1 MSADR
6 HASTLASRRTFIAAA
21 AATLGTASSLA
32 RAQQGFPARPVT
44 LLVPFPPGGGADT
57 LSRILAVPL
66 GKAWHQSVVVDN
78 RPGASGKIGASAV
91 ARAPADGHM
100 LLMASTGAIDESNST
115 ALAPVALVSASPYVA
130 VVHPKL
136 GIDNVRDLIARAKA
150 EPGKLAFGSS
160 GEGSA
165 SQLTVELFK
174 QMTGTDMLHVP
185 YKGTGQAVTDLLA
198 GTIQLMFAPGQAVLP
213 HVASGKLVAIAVT
226 SPQRARAVPTLPTI
240 AESGVP
246 GYAASGWF
254 GLFAPAATPQAV
266 IRRVADDVDVLMQRS
281 DIADAMLKVGAEPS
295 RGTPAQ
301 FARFVQEELA
311 KWSRLEARMAGSQK
325 SR

>member
-1 MSADR
+1 MSR
-6 HASTLASRRTFIAAA
+6 HRKSGSTSRRAFIAATA
-21 AATLGTASSLA
+21 ASLVVAAPWA
-32 RAQQGFPARPVT
+32 RAQQGFPGRTVT

-57 LSRILAVPL
+57 LSRILAPSL
-66 GKAWHQSVVVDN
+66 GRTWHQSVVVDN

-91 ARAPADGHM
+91 ARGTADGHM
-100 LLMASTGAIDESNST
+100 LLMASTGAIDESNSAT
-115 ALAPVALVSASPYVA
+115 LAPVALVSASPYIA
-130 VVHPKL
+130 VVHPSL
-136 GIDNVRDLIARAKA
+136 GIKSVRDLIARAKSQ
-150 EPGKLAFGSS
+150 PGKLSFGSS

-174 QMTGTDMLHVP
+174 QMAGVDMLHVP

-226 SPQRARAVPTLPTI
+226 SAQRARAAPALPTI

-254 GLFAPAATPQAV
+254 GLFAPASTPGPV
-266 IRRVADDVDVLMQRS
+266 VNRISDDVNALMQTPE
-281 DIADAMLKVGAEPS
+281 IIDAMLKVGAEPAL
-295 RGTPAQ
+295 GKPAQ
-301 FARFVQEELA
+301 FAHFVQEELA
-311 KWSRLEARMAGSQK
+311 KWSRLEAQLAARQNP
-325 SR
+325 R

>member
-1 MSADR
+1 MSSR
-6 HASTLASRRTFIAAA
+6 GQASILSSRRTFIAAA
-21 AATLGTASSLA
+21 AAILAPASTLAQ
-32 RAQQGFPARPVT
+32 AQQGFPARPVT

-100 LLMASTGAIDESNST
+100 LLMASTGAIDASNYA

-136 GIDNVRDLIARAKA
+136 GVNNIRDLIERARD
-150 EPGKLAFGSS
+150 EPGKLAYGSS

-213 HVASGKLVAIAVT
+213 HVASGKLVALAVT
-226 SPQRARAVPTLPTI
+226 SPERARAIPALPTI

-254 GLFAPAATPQAV
+254 GLFAPATTPQAV
-266 IRRVADDVDVLMQRS
+266 IRRIADDVDMLMRGP

-301 FARFVQEELA
+301 FARFVQGELA
-311 KWSRLEARMAGSQK
+311 KWSRLEAQLAERKK